1 MRVMGGVSQL
11 GRVMWV
17 GETVVG
23 RVCSSGYSPYQNC
36 GVCIVRMDDPAI
48 GPGTKVN
55 VLCADGSI
63 QEGELCTLP
72 MYDADRLIP
81 RGKLVDIPTKPIAAE

>member
-1 MRVMGGVSQL
+1 MGGVAQL
-11 GRVMWV
+11 GRLMQI
-17 GETVVG
+17 GQTVVG
-23 RVCSSGYSPYQNC
+23 RVCSSGYSPYQQC
-36 GVCIVRMDDPAI
+36 GVCIVRMDDSTM
-48 GPGTKVN
+48 GPGTQVN

-81 RGKLVDIPTKPIAAE
+81 RGKLVDIPTNPTVAE

>member
-1 MRVMGGVSQL
+1 M
-11 GRVMWV
+11 
-17 GETVVG
+17 
-23 RVCSSGYSPYQNC
+23 
-36 GVCIVRMDDPAI
+36 
-48 GPGTKVN
+48 GPGTIVN